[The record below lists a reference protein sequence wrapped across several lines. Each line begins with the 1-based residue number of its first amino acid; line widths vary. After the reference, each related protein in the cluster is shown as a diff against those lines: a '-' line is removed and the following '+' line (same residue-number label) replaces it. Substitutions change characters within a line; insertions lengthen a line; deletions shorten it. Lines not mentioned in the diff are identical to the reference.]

1 MKIISVL
8 YRHEYNFL
16 FYRFA
21 LERAGKFCPTD
32 STKKVTRGID
42 EYLKKHDD
50 AALVV
55 WGKSGA
61 GKTYLMSKVVSD
73 AIEGAAAAD
82 TQQGEKSQGVVVV
95 RFLGTSPASSN
106 VRNLLESLCRQL
118 SRAYDKTIESFPNQ
132 FKELVK
138 MFTEAILQ
146 WPSEERPLILVLD
159 SVDQLDDSNGGRKLE
174 WLPVQGL
181 GKSTKLVIS
190 TLPDYPKEFQ
200 CKSLLEKK
208 LGDQSGERMLGV
220 ETISDHDK
228 VFKHLLALQGRRATQ
243 TQMEAVSKA
252 FTERS
257 TEDAAG
263 TPLWLTIVAQVL
275 DLCHL
280 PPQYVQ
286 MPPRSRYTQ
295 MRV

>member
-1 MKIISVL
+1 MNVIPFF
-8 YRHEYNFL
+8 H
-16 FYRFA
+16 RFA

-42 EYLKKHDD
+42 EYLKKDDD

-73 AIEGAAAAD
+73 AIEGAAAAH
-82 TQQGEKSQGVVVV
+82 TQQGEKSQGVVVA

-132 FKELVK
+132 FKELVN